1 MVALDGTEGTW
12 IVSTGGWEWMGC
24 KWKHKGVPNTADWHH
39 SAGLNHPTTDR

>member
-12 IVSTGGWEWMGC
+12 IVSTGGGSGLAV
-24 KWKHKGVPNTADWHH
+24 KVSIKGAPNTVDWHH